1 MKRALLSLLPANLL
15 LCVVLA
21 VAGCSSSEPPRPPVA
36 KIVPHEFKEHG
47 NVRIDNYYWLRE
59 RDNPEVVSYL
69 EAENAYTE
77 AIMKPTKKLQEKLFE
92 EIKGRIKQNDESV
105 PYLENGYWYYTRFEE
120 GKQYSIYC
128 RKQGTLEAPEQIV
141 LDQNQL
147 AEGHS
152 YCATRGRAVSSGN
165 DLLAYGVDF
174 VGRRFY
180 TLHIRN
186 LETGQEYPDVMP
198 DCTGNLA
205 WAEDNRT
212 LFYSKQDP
220 KTLRPYFIYRH
231 ELGTEPAADVV
242 VYEEPDETFR
252 CGVFKTKSRRYIMF
266 VSRQTL
272 SSEYRFLA
280 ADDPTGEFRILQP
293 RERDHEYSV
302 DHYGDSFYIRTNW
315 QAKNF
320 RLMKTPVTA
329 TTKENWREVIPHRD
343 DVLLEGEELF
353 RDFLVLSERKDGLVQ
368 LRIIPWDGSPEHDLD
383 FGEPAY
389 TAWISTN
396 PEFDTTLLRYGY
408 SSLTTPNSIYDYDM
422 RTHEKTL
429 RKQDEVLGGYDP
441 ANYVVE
447 RIYATAQDGVKVP
460 ISLVYRRG
468 FAKDGSQP
476 FLLYAY
482 GSYGYSTDA
491 DFTSSVISLLD
502 RGFGYGIAHVRGG
515 EEMGRWWYEDGKLL
529 HKKNTFTDFITC
541 AEYLIAQG
549 YTSPDKLFAE
559 GGSAGGLLMGAV
571 ANMAPADFKGII
583 AEVPYVDVVTTM
595 LDASIPLTTD
605 EYDEWG
611 NPADETYYDYMLS
624 YSPYDNVKAQ
634 AYPNILIT
642 TSLHDSQV
650 QYWEPAKWAAKLRAM
665 KTDQNRLLLKTN
677 MEAGHS
683 GASGRYQ
690 RYHETAFNFAFMM
703 DLLGIEN

>member
-1 MKRALLSLLPANLL
+1 MKRSLSLMPLAGLL
-15 LCVVLA
+15 LYFVLA
-21 VAGCSSSEPPRPPVA
+21 VIGCSPAEPPQPPVA
-36 KIVPHEFKEHG
+36 KVMPHEFKEHG
-47 NVRIDNYYWLRE
+47 NVRVDNYYWLRE

-77 AIMKPTKKLQEKLFE
+77 AIMKPTKKLQKELFE

-105 PYLENGYWYYTRFEE
+105 PYLENGYWYYQRFEE
-120 GKQYSIYC
+120 GKQYPIYC
-128 RKQGTLEAPEQIV
+128 RKQGTREAPEQIM
-141 LDQNQL
+141 LDQNEL
-147 AEGHS
+147 AEGQS
-152 YCATRGRAVSSGN
+152 YCATRGREVSSGN

-174 VGRRFY
+174 MGRRFY

-186 LETGQEYPDVMP
+186 LETGQEYPDVIP

-205 WAEDNRT
+205 WAEDDRT

-220 KTLRPYFIYRH
+220 ETLRPYLIYRH
-231 ELGTEPAADVV
+231 ELGTDPAADVV

-252 CGVFKTKSRRYIMF
+252 CGVFKTKSRQYIMIGCY
-266 VSRQTL
+266 QTL
-272 SSEYRFLA
+272 SNEYRYLA
-280 ADDPTGEFRILQP
+280 ANDPNGAFRILQP
-293 RERDHEYSV
+293 REREHEYSV

-315 QAKNF
+315 RAKNF
-320 RLMKTPVTA
+320 RLMKTPVSA

-353 RDFLVLSERKDGLVQ
+353 ADFLVLSERKDGLIR
-368 LRIIPWDGSPEHDLD
+368 LRIIPWDGSAEHYLD

-389 TAWISTN
+389 MAWISTN
-396 PEFDTTLLRYGY
+396 PEFDTSLLRYGY

-422 RTHEKTL
+422 QTHAKTL
-429 RKQDEVLGGYDP
+429 MKQDEVLGGYEP
-441 ANYVVE
+441 ANYEVE
-447 RIYATAQDGVKVP
+447 RIYAMAEDGVKVP
-460 ISLVYRRG
+460 ISLVYRHG
-468 FAKDGSQP
+468 FVKDGSRP

-515 EEMGRWWYEDGKLL
+515 EEMGRWWYDDGKLL

-541 AEYLIAQG
+541 AEYLVSQG
-549 YTSPDKLFAE
+549 YTSKDKLFAE
-559 GGSAGGLLMGAV
+559 GGSAGGLLMGAI

-595 LDASIPLTTD
+595 FDASIPLTTD

-611 NPADETYYDYMLS
+611 NPADKTYYDYMLS

-650 QYWEPAKWAAKLRAM
+650 QYWEPAKWTAKLRAL

-677 MEAGHS
+677 MEAGHG
-683 GASGRYQ
+683 GASGRYE
-690 RYHETAFNFAFMM
+690 RYRETAFNFAFML
-703 DLLGIEN
+703 DLLGIKN